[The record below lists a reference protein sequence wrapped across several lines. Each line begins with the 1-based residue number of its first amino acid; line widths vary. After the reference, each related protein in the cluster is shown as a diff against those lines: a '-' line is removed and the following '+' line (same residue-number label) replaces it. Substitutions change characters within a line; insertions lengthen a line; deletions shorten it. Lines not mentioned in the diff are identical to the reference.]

1 MGAHRRGGPVGSSRV
16 EVFEAI
22 RRDRRAGLWIRALAE
37 RHGVHRRTVRQALD
51 DAAPRPRKV
60 PVRRSA
66 RLESW
71 KAVIDEM
78 LVADLDAPRKQ
89 RHTARRVAAR
99 LADEHGVTGV
109 SYSTVRDYVAR
120 RRPEIAAAAG
130 RGTEAAVVWH
140 THLAGWGGGGIFGGF
155 VDSRARES

>member
-1 MGAHRRGGPVGSSRV
+1 MIMGAHCRGGPLGSSRV

-22 RRDRRAGLWIRALAE
+22 RRDRRAGLSIRALAE

-89 RHTARRVAAR
+89 RHTARR
-99 LADEHGVTGV
+99 G
-109 SYSTVRDYVAR
+109 
-120 RRPEIAAAAG
+120 AG
-130 RGTEAAVVWH
+130 RAGGWH
-140 THLAGWGGGGIFGGF
+140 GGKGAWHLTA
-155 VDSRARES
+155 

>member
-1 MGAHRRGGPVGSSRV
+1 MIMGAHCRGGPLGSSGV
-16 EVFEAI
+16 EVSEAI
-22 RRDRRAGLWIRALAE
+22 RRDRRAGLSSRAVAE
-37 RHGVHRRTVRQALD
+37 GHGVHRRTVRQALD

-109 SYSTVRDYVAR
+109 SYSTVRDYVGR

-130 RGTEAAVVWH
+130 PRRREACSPASQQPL
-140 THLAGWGGGGIFGGF
+140 T
-155 VDSRARES
+155 

>member
-1 MGAHRRGGPVGSSRV
+1 MGAHRRGGPLGSSRV
-16 EVFEAI
+16 EVFEAM
-22 RRDRRAGLWIRALAE
+22 RRDRRAGLSIRALAE
-37 RHGVHRRTVRQALD
+37 RHGVHRRTVRQALY

-99 LADEHGVTGV
+99 LAGEHGVKGGA
-109 SYSTVRDYVAR
+109 YSTFHDFVAR
-120 RRPEIAAAAG
+120 RLPEV
-130 RGTEAAVVWH
+130 AAVS
-140 THLAGWGGGGIFGGF
+140 GGGE
-155 VDSRARES
+155 RAGVVS

>member
-1 MGAHRRGGPVGSSRV
+1 MIMGAHCRGGALGSSRV
-16 EVFEAI
+16 EVCEAI
-22 RRDRRAGLWIRALAE
+22 RRDRRGGLSIRALAE
-37 RHGVHRRTVRQALD
+37 RRGVHRRTVRQALD

-99 LADEHGVTGV
+99 PADAQCVTGLCP
-109 SYSTVRDYVAR
+109 STVPDPLAP
-120 RRPEIAAAAG
+120 RPPP
-130 RGTEAAVVWH
+130 
-140 THLAGWGGGGIFGGF
+140 
-155 VDSRARES
+155 